1 MYGFGMLR
9 NLELHQEAGFHPL
22 RVLRHATVNGAR
34 VLRAENTIGRVR
46 AGWSADLL
54 IVNGN
59 PLEDFKVLYRRSRPT
74 PAPAPASNGPSGQVS
89 RTTSPGFCPK

>member
-1 MYGFGMLR
+1 MPR
-9 NLELHQEAGFHPL
+9 
-22 RVLRHATVNGAR
+22 AR

-59 PLEDFKVLYRRSRPT
+59 PLEDFKVLYP
-74 PAPAPASNGPSGQVS
+74 VS
-89 RTTSPGFCPK
+89 PNAGTRTGIEWTIKAGFPYHVPRLLSEVKSLVEQARKP